1 MSKSSFKNIGGS
13 IKKSLLY
20 NRFLLYFIGI
30 IALGYAIMLITLND
44 IFSLS
49 IFLIIGF
56 LTSFFSKN
64 MVVILVLALTVS
76 FIFKYGTNIR
86 AEGFEE
92 GETNTQESEKK
103 EVVEPEKKKETPE
116 PETNDVPESDK

>member
-1 MSKSSFKNIGGS
+1 MAKSSFKNIGGS
-13 IKKSLLY
+13 IQKSLLY
-20 NRFLLYFIGI
+20 NRFVLYLIGI
-30 IALGYAIMLITLND
+30 IALGYSIMLITLND

-56 LTSFFSKN
+56 LTTFFSKN

-76 FIFKYGTNIR
+76 FIFKYGTKIR

-92 GETNTQESEKK
+92 AETDKNDVPASD
-103 EVVEPEKKKETPE
+103 KKKEEPE
-116 PETNDVPESDK
+116 PEPEAKVTP